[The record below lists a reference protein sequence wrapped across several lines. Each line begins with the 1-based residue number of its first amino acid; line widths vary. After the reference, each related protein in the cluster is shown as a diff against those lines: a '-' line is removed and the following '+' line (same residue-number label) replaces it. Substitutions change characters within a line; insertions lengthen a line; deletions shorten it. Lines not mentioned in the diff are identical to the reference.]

1 MRKILIIVMVI
12 CLSVLFAFSL
22 IGCSNTAKKVSVDK
36 VLMQT
41 IEEKLD
47 NITHPKDIK
56 VSLSSNPYDYIKSGD
71 SNEDYKYIVSQ
82 GEKSLNYMLDK
93 FANSNT
99 NGLEEY
105 IMAIACSEI
114 LKENIE
120 TKNWDTGRGW
130 YDNYIKTNK

>member
-22 IGCSNTAKKVSVDK
+22 IGCSNTAKKVPTDK
-36 VLMQT
+36 IIEQT
-41 IEEKLD
+41 IEKKLD

-56 VSLSSNPYDYIKSGD
+56 VSLSSNPYDYIKSRD
-71 SNEDYKYIVSQ
+71 SSEDYKYIVSQ
-82 GEKSLNYMLDK
+82 GEKSLNYMLNK
-93 FANSNT
+93 FANSNA

-120 TKNWDTGRGW
+120 TKKWETGRGW